1 MSNTDTKSNTSIIKL
16 RHLEIDDYLAL
27 RDSMERAYEGTQI
40 TVWQKREL
48 QKLVKRFPEGQI
60 CIEVDGVVVAIA
72 LSIIVDYKKF
82 GDKHTFEEITAN
94 HTFTTHEPK
103 GDILYG
109 IEVFVHPE
117 YRGMRLGRR
126 LYDARKELC
135 ENLNLRSIV
144 AGGRIPNYRHYRK
157 ELTPRQYIEKVK
169 RREIEDPILGFQLAN
184 DFHVRKVLRNYDPED
199 KQSHSFATLLEW
211 NNIYFEKDEQLLG
224 AVKEVVRIG
233 VVQWQMRPL
242 STFDALVEQ
251 MDYFVDTIGDYGCD
265 FCVFPEFF
273 SGPLLYR
280 FNQLSEAEAMKGLA
294 EYAIP
299 LRDKMI
305 EFAVHYNV
313 NIIGGSMPII
323 CEDDLLRNITYL
335 CRRDGTWEYTYKMH
349 LTRDEHSTWG
359 MHGGDL
365 LKTFET
371 DAGKVGILICYDVE
385 FPELTR
391 LMAEQGLQI
400 LFVPFQ
406 TDTLNGYN
414 RVRIC
419 AQARAVENECYV
431 VIAGNVGS
439 LPRVNNLDIQYAQS
453 AIFTPSD
460 FAFPENAIKAHAT
473 PNTEM
478 TLIADV
484 NLTLLKELHNFGSV
498 RNLKDRRNDLY
509 KLNWLKK

>member
-1 MSNTDTKSNTSIIKL
+1 MSTQESQSKTQVIKL
-16 RHLEIDDYLAL
+16 RRLELDDYLTL
-27 RDSMERAYEGTQI
+27 RESMERAYAGTQI
-40 TVWQKREL
+40 TMWQKSEL
-48 QKLVKRFPEGQI
+48 QRLIKRFPEGQL
-60 CIEVDGVVVAIA
+60 CIEVDDKVVAIA
-72 LSIIVDYKKF
+72 LSIIVDYKQF
-82 GDKHTFEEITAN
+82 GDNHTYEQITAN
-94 HTFTTHEPK
+94 NRFTTHTAE
-103 GDILYG
+103 GDVLYG

-144 AGGRIPNYRHYRK
+144 AGGRIPNYQHHRK

-169 RREIEDPILGFQLAN
+169 HRELEDPILGFQLAN
-184 DFHVRKVLRNYDPED
+184 DFHVRKILRNYDPED
-199 KQSHSFATLLEW
+199 TQSHRYATLLEW
-211 NNIYFEKDEQLLG
+211 NNIYYEKDEPLVG

-242 STFDALVEQ
+242 PSIDALIEQ

-273 SGPLLYR
+273 NGPLMSQ
-280 FNQLSEAEAMKGLA
+280 FNHLSEPEAMKGLA
-294 EYAIP
+294 ETAIP
-299 LRDKMI
+299 LRDKLI
-305 EFAVHYNV
+305 EFAMYYNV
-313 NIIGGSMPII
+313 NIIGGSMPILD
-323 CEDDLLRNITYL
+323 EDGTLRNISYL
-335 CRRDGTWEYTYKMH
+335 CRRDGTWDWMYKIH
-349 LTRDEHSTWG
+349 LTRDEHSIWG
-359 MHGGDL
+359 MHGGESI
-365 LKTFET
+365 KTFDT

-385 FPELTR
+385 FPELPR
-391 LMAEQGLQI
+391 LMAEKGLQI

-431 VIAGNVGS
+431 VIAGNVGN

-460 FAFPENAIKAHAT
+460 FAFPENAIKAQTT

-484 NLTLLKELHNFGSV
+484 NLTLLKELHNHGSV
-498 RNLKDRRNDLY
+498 RNLKDRRSDLY
-509 KLNWLKK
+509 ALNWLKK